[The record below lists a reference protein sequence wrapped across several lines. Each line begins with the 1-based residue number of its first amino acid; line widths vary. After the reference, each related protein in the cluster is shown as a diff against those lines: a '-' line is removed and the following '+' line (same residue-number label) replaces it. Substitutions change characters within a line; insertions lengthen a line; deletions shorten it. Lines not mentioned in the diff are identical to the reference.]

1 MAETHQNLRTRSLAG
16 GRTAKAAPER
26 ASGKD
31 EVKSDDGRSPL
42 SRLIISPV
50 SPTMPL
56 WIRIGAL
63 LLTLGLVIF
72 MALSTLQLGNSLSA
86 GKDAEGQALLTAAR
100 LDAARL
106 DGRLGTA
113 RLALEAATISPSGL
127 TSALKPP
134 LSSGGGSRPS
144 SSRATRSGAPPAPFS
159 TA

>member
-16 GRTAKAAPER
+16 GRTTKASPEKEPGNDGAKAT
-26 ASGKD
+26 
-31 EVKSDDGRSPL
+31 DGRSPL

-63 LLTLGLVIF
+63 ILTLGLVIF

-113 RLALEAATISPSGL
+113 RLALEAAQGQLAQKPDAPL
-127 TSALKPP
+127 TAAELALKLGRRSAL
-134 LSSGGGSRPS
+134 RIYE
-144 SSRATRSGAPPAPFS
+144 
-159 TA
+159 